1 MSIKA
6 IEPVSRQMLENGH
19 APDTPAALVFNA
31 GGEDEQ
37 TIKTTLGD
45 LPNQAQTHCIK
56 QPGLI
61 MVGDF
66 TAYAYRTDLGALRGK
81 KVLLTCSDAIQQKAA
96 DHVRDLGGQPIQF
109 PLIKLKCRH
118 NTPLQCAAYDWLAVT
133 SPSSVRAFME
143 IVDYRKI
150 DFRTIP
156 KIMVCGRGTAAEFE
170 EYGIRV
176 DAQPEASFSAD
187 ALIALA
193 GKITQPGEKILR
205 LRSDKAGSALAEA
218 LRELALDVDD
228 TVIYDNVRVDYE
240 ELPEFDVV
248 FFASAS
254 GAESLIGQWGVEVLS
269 GKTIVVIGKPTAE
282 ALSRFGLQPDVVAR
296 EATVPGA
303 IQSLAERLVSQA
315 MAE

>member
-6 IEPVSRQMLENGH
+6 IERVSRQMIGNGH
-19 APDTPAALVFNA
+19 SPDTPAALVFNA
-31 GGEDEQ
+31 GGEDEK
-37 TIKTTLGD
+37 IIRTTLGE
-45 LPNQAQTHCIK
+45 LPGRAENHCIK

-61 MVGDF
+61 MVGDI
-66 TAYAYRTDLGALRGK
+66 TTYAYRTDLGALQGK

-96 DHVRDLGGQPIQF
+96 DLVRDLGGQPVQF
-109 PLIKLKCRH
+109 PLIKLKCRLH
-118 NTPLQCAAYDWLAVT
+118 TPLNCDRYDWLTVT

-143 IVDYRKI
+143 IVGCQKM

-156 KIMVCGRGTAAEFE
+156 KIMVCGRGTAAEFAA
-170 EYGIRV
+170 YGIRV
-176 DAQPEASFSAD
+176 DAQPDAAFSAES
-187 ALIALA
+187 LIALA
-193 GKITQPGEKILR
+193 RDVTRPGEKILR
-205 LRSDKAGSALAEA
+205 VRSDKAGSDLASA
-218 LRELALDVDD
+218 LREIGLEVED

-240 ELPEFDVV
+240 ELPAFDVA

-254 GAESLIGQWGVEVLS
+254 GVESLIGQWGAAALS
-269 GKTIVVIGKPTAE
+269 GKTIVVIGKPTAD

-303 IQSLAERLVSQA
+303 IQSLSERLVSQA